1 MISSTKFSDWSR
13 FKKIAVACA
22 VFLSLIFLLLIFFP
36 WDWMRGPINRYVS
49 AELGRRFEITQR
61 LEVDLGLT
69 TTVRASGIEIANPPW
84 AEKPNLLSAKS
95 AEFDIKLWPLLAKKV
110 ELPRIRLVEPI
121 IHLQAEPDGSKTWNL
136 SRETADSQSAPV
148 IGDLIL
154 DQGTIRYLEK
164 GIKTDITVD
173 VSIQKP
179 NLPEVPASP
188 DSAQAAAHL
197 PLQYQALGLWK
208 NVPFSA
214 HGRTGGI
221 LQFAKDA
228 AAPFPI
234 EVTAKAGATQLKA
247 QGVVTHLALLSGID
261 ANFDLQGKTLDELY
275 PLLGVALPTTP
286 AYRLRGK
293 LQRQGEIWT
302 VSQLQGILGN
312 SDIAGNMRFDPSAK
326 VPFLTGKLQSK
337 VLDFK
342 DLAPVIGVKTAIN
355 IPAVTFAKSSPTANL
370 SVEKTSNVRKNSR
383 QKASDARGKVLPNTP
398 IDVSKLQSMNADVIY
413 SALDVRHV
421 ESLPIEKVSA
431 HIKLNQGVLHLN
443 PLSLGVAGGTVTGVL
458 RIDSNAKKA
467 TFATKLDVNGLKLS
481 KILPTV
487 ESTKSSLGTISG
499 DIDLQGTGNSV
510 AQMLGSATGNMAVL
524 TGKGEISN
532 ILLEFLGLDG
542 GEIIKFFLQGDK
554 NVPLRCGAIAF
565 DVKQGLMTSR
575 VLVLDTSD
583 TVINGQGKISL
594 ADETL
599 DLVLKPAPK
608 DKSILSLKSPLIIA
622 GTFAEPQAGPDK
634 AALAGRVGLAVVLGA
649 INPLFALAATIE
661 TGPGKDID
669 CKAALQQ
676 GRSSKANP
684 ANPANPA
691 RMDASVTKKQGDSSV
706 ERP

>member
-1 MISSTKFSDWSR
+1 MISSTKFSEWSR
-13 FKKIAVACA
+13 FKKIAAACA
-22 VFLSLIFLLLIFFP
+22 AFLSLIFLLLIFFP
-36 WDWMRGPINRYVS
+36 WDWLRGPINRYVS
-49 AELGRRFEITQR
+49 NELGRRFEITQR
-61 LEVDLGLT
+61 LEVDLGFT
-69 TTVRASGIEIANPPW
+69 TTVRANGIEIANPQW
-84 AEKPNLLSAKS
+84 AEKPNLLSAKA
-95 AEFDIKLWPLLAKKV
+95 AEFDLRLWPLLSRKV
-110 ELPRIRLVEPI
+110 ELPRITLVEPV
-121 IHLQAEPDGSKTWNL
+121 IHLQAEPDGRKTWNL
-136 SRETADSQSAPV
+136 SRDTADNQSAPV
-148 IGDLIL
+148 IGDLII
-154 DQGTIRYLEK
+154 DQGSIRYLEK
-164 GIKTDITVD
+164 GVKTDITVD
-173 VSIQKP
+173 VSMQKP
-179 NLPEVPASP
+179 NLPEAPASP
-188 DSAQAAAHL
+188 DSAQAAANL
-197 PLQYQALGLWK
+197 PLQYKALGSWK

-214 HGRTGGI
+214 NGRTGGI

-247 QGVVTHLALLSGID
+247 QGVVTNLSLLSGID

-293 LQRQGEIWT
+293 LQRQGEIWS
-302 VSQLQGILGN
+302 VSQLQGVLGN
-312 SDIAGNMRFDPSAK
+312 SDIAGDMRFDPSTK

-342 DLAPVIGVKTAIN
+342 DLAPVIGVKTAKN
-355 IPAVTFAKSSPTANL
+355 IPAVASAKSSEASNL
-370 SVEKTSNVRKNSR
+370 SGAKKLAVSKSTIQQASN
-383 QKASDARGKVLPNTP
+383 ARGRVLPNTP
-398 IDVSKLQSMNADVIY
+398 IDVSKLQAMNADVIY
-413 SALDVRHV
+413 TALDVRHI
-421 ESLPIEKVSA
+421 ESLPIDKASA
-431 HIKLNQGVLHLN
+431 HIKLNQGVLQLN
-443 PLSLGVAGGTVTGVL
+443 PLSLGVAGGTVAGVL

-467 TFATKLDVNGLKLS
+467 AFATKLDVSGLKLS

-487 ESTKSSLGTISG
+487 ESSKSSLGTISG

-599 DLVLKPAPK
+599 DLVFKPAPK

-634 AALAGRVGLAVVLGA
+634 TALAGRVGLALVLGA
-649 INPLFALAATIE
+649 INPLLALAATIE

-684 ANPANPA
+684 SNPT
-691 RMDASVTKKQGDSSV
+691 RTDASVAKKQSNASV